1 MFKEHAGIAN
11 GTDAVVVGIEIGVE
25 IWSMER
31 WEEEQRRIMEHSMKK
46 DELEMMRDLDNS
58 PAEQ

>member
-1 MFKEHAGIAN
+1 M
-11 GTDAVVVGIEIGVE
+11 VVGIEIGVE